1 MKKAMDDSSSDIAFL
16 DVREYDEV
24 EIAKIE
30 GVPLIPLGE
39 LPQRFMELDPNQTIY
54 IHCKVGAF
62 VEGGGIP
69 EATRIQVLQE
79 CGRWHQ
85 CVE

>member
-1 MKKAMDDSSSDIAFL
+1 M
-16 DVREYDEV
+16 REYDEV

-30 GVPLIPLGE
+30 GVPLIPLANCRSDYGAGPKPDD
-39 LPQRFMELDPNQTIY
+39 LYSLQSG
-54 IHCKVGAF
+54 GAF

-79 CGRWHQ
+79 CGQWHQ
-85 CVE
+85 CVVMILIPPFRGIDITKN